1 KNVKTKLR
9 TAVQPTALNCSE
21 QPKDQSAHREGPR
34 TNTAETRCL
43 WCDTQRQEMRDIWA
57 WGGVRPKGSKSRAGS
72 QPTGPE
78 SAANKR
84 RRVASQAANRQAWSG
99 FGFTSAGG
107 DGGASSQQPRS
118 SRGSGNNVEDEDGGD
133 AAGHQQGPAAAA

>member
-1 KNVKTKLR
+1 MSGRGK
-9 TAVQPTALNCSE
+9 
-21 QPKDQSAHREGPR
+21 G
-34 TNTAETRCL
+34 
-43 WCDTQRQEMRDIWA
+43 
-57 WGGVRPKGSKSRAGS
+57 RPKGSKKSRAGS

-107 DGGASSQQPRS
+107 DGGASSQQPGS
-118 SRGSGNNVEDEDGGD
+118 SSGSGNKVEDEDGGD
-133 AAGHQQGPAAAA
+133 AAGHQQALQQQQRRSPT